1 MTRGKVLAAG
11 MAACLLLSASA
22 CGGGGSDSGHDAAPA
37 METPAELQGGGAD
50 QADAPTPVQ
59 GGSASDAAPPAPPE
73 PTPMPVPAVP
83 AEPPITRDAHPA
95 PWAATPAPNGVPAPD
110 VSAIAAVVVDE
121 ASGTVLYE
129 KNAYT
134 PLPPASTTK
143 IATAILAIEH
153 GGLDEHVVT
162 DVDASLMP
170 RSSVMGLR
178 PGDVFTVRDLL
189 YGLMLP
195 SGNDAALAIGRYVAG
210 SDAEFVARMNHLLW
224 RLGMERSSFAN
235 PHGLGNPNHLVTARD
250 LAMLA
255 RYGMTLPEFQD
266 IMATYSYTAVGS
278 RTIGMVSANSFTFSY
293 PGADGAKIG
302 YTRSAGNTLVAWA
315 TRNGHRL
322 YAVVLNSSNRDAEAA
337 RLLDWAF
344 ANHTWQ

>member
-1 MTRGKVLAAG
+1 
-11 MAACLLLSASA
+11 
-22 CGGGGSDSGHDAAPA
+22 
-37 METPAELQGGGAD
+37 
-50 QADAPTPVQ
+50 
-59 GGSASDAAPPAPPE
+59 
-73 PTPMPVPAVP
+73 
-83 AEPPITRDAHPA
+83 
-95 PWAATPAPNGVPAPD
+95 VPAPA
-110 VSAIAAVVVDE
+110 VSAVAAVVVDE

-129 KNAYT
+129 KDAYR

-143 IATAILAIEH
+143 VATAILAIEH
-153 GGLDEHVVT
+153 GGLDEQVLS

-178 PGDVFTVRDLL
+178 PGDVFTLRDLL

-195 SGNDAALAIGRYVAG
+195 SGNDAALAIGRHIAG
-210 SDAEFVARMNHLLW
+210 SDADFVAKMNNLLW
-224 RLGMERSSFAN
+224 RLGMDRSNFAN
-235 PHGLGNPNHLVTARD
+235 PHGLGNANHLVTARD

-255 RYGMTLPEFQD
+255 RYGMTLPEFRE
-266 IMATYSYTAVGS
+266 IMATYSYTAHGS
-278 RTIGMVSANSFTFSY
+278 RTINMVSANSFTFSY

-322 YAVVLNSSNRDAEAA
+322 YAVVLNSTNRDGEAA

-344 ANHTWQ
+344 ANHTWP

>member
-1 MTRGKVLAAG
+1 MGVGRGMTRTILAAAA
-11 MAACLLLSASA
+11 MAAVIVA
-22 CGGGGSDSGHDAAPA
+22 CGRQGEPPAPAQAPPLILQTESGIDFFFDAAPA
-37 METPAELQGGGAD
+37 AITPPSSPRAT
-50 QADAPTPVQ
+50 TPVQ
-59 GGSASDAAPPAPPE
+59 GQAPESVRAPL
-73 PTPMPVPAVP
+73 
-83 AEPPITRDAHPA
+83 PA
-95 PWAATPAPNGVPAPD
+95 PWAVAPTANGVGAPA

-121 ASGTVLYE
+121 ASGAVLYE
-129 KNAYT
+129 KDGYR

-153 GGLDEHVVT
+153 GNLDAEVVS

-178 PGDVFTVRDLL
+178 VEDSFTLRDLL

-195 SGNDAALAIGRYVAG
+195 SGNDAALAIGRHVSG
-210 SDAEFVARMNHLLW
+210 SDTAFVAEMNALLF
-224 RLGMERSSFAN
+224 RLGMDTAQFAN
-235 PHGLGNPNHLVTARD
+235 PHGLGARNHAVSARD

-255 RYGMTLPEFQD
+255 RYGMTLPEFRD
-266 IMATYSYTAVGS
+266 ILRTYSYRAVGS
-278 RTIGMVSANSFTFSY
+278 RTINLVSANSFTFSY

-302 YTRSAGNTLVAWA
+302 YTRSAGNTLVASA

-322 YAVVLNSSNRDAEAA
+322 YAVVLNTASRDADAA

-344 ANHTWQ
+344 ANHTWP